1 MGEKKKK
8 YYEAKII
15 SEADAPKT
23 FKKEG
28 FFLKYKSRLKWN
40 HKYVYSYIKKKNY
53 IPVAQ
58 GQA

>member
-15 SEADAPKT
+15 FEADAPKT

-28 FFLKYKSRLKWN
+28 CFFKYKSRLKWN
-40 HKYVYSYIKKKNY
+40 HKYVYSYI
-53 IPVAQ
+53 
-58 GQA
+58 